1 MKTHTAIKH
10 TATLLS
16 AALLLALPARAV
28 QSFYKTHSSSTG
40 DSRFGAVA
48 TFYAYDNHVAP
59 VGSTLGSYSV
69 TAGGSVVGKVLSKS
83 FTGLS
88 GSGTVKAMSNG
99 TGTFSGTLSALGFNL
114 FNVSNRALPYSSQP
128 FIRDWS
134 AEASVH
140 FTIYV
145 IPCEVKAKVTASINA
160 RFRVDTSSSSITVG
174 GVPRLDIKMG
184 PVADLAASAEAG
196 VYAGFEGLASVGAGA
211 TGSLRVGKVSLT
223 LNANVGPV
231 QTVATTTTATF
242 QSTSTTTPIFATV
255 STVPTMTLVSTTPA
269 PKGNATISLTAS
281 MSGIWGALDVWAQA
295 ELWPFGAHREW
306 KRIAEYTYP
315 SASVNLLGPVTYTW
329 Y

>member
-10 TATLLS
+10 TAAVLS
-16 AALLLALPARAV
+16 TALLLALPSGAV

-48 TFYAYDNHVAP
+48 SFYAYDNHIAP
-59 VGSTLGSYSV
+59 SGTTLGSYSV

-83 FTGLS
+83 FTALS
-88 GSGTVKAMSNG
+88 GNGTVKAMSNG

-134 AEASVH
+134 AEGSVH
-140 FTIYV
+140 FTIYL

-196 VYAGFEGLASVGAGA
+196 VYAGFEGLASIGAGA

-231 QTVATTTTATF
+231 QTVLSNTSTLSF
-242 QSTSTTTPIFATV
+242 QSTSSFTSI
-255 STVPTMTLVSTTPA
+255 STVPTMTFASTAPA

-281 MSGIWGALDVWAQA
+281 TSGIWGALDVWAQA

>member
-1 MKTHTAIKH
+1 MKTHTAITH
-10 TATLLS
+10 T
-16 AALLLALPARAV
+16 AALLSTALALALPARAV

-48 TFYAYDNHVAP
+48 TFYAYDNHIAP

-83 FTGLS
+83 FTALS
-88 GSGTVKAMSNG
+88 GNGTVTAMSNG
-99 TGTFSGTLSALGFNL
+99 TGKFSGTLSALGFNL
-114 FNVSNRALPYSSQP
+114 FNVSNAALPYSSQP

-145 IPCEVKAKVTASINA
+145 IPCEVKARVTASINA

-223 LNANVGPV
+223 LAANVGPV

-242 QSTSTTTPIFATV
+242 QSTTTSTTSSFTSI
-255 STVPTMTLVSTTPA
+255 SPTLTLVSTAPA
-269 PKGNATISLTAS
+269 PKGTATISLTAS
-281 MSGIWGALDVWAQA
+281 TSGIWGALDVWAQA

-315 SASVNLLGPVTYTW
+315 SSSVNLLGPVTYTW